1 MIEIKN
7 LSKKFMINYIIK
19 DLSYKFDNG
28 KIYGIKGKNGTGKTV
43 LLKCICGLTR
53 ISTGSVEYNGKT
65 LNKDFSI
72 LPSIGVI
79 IESPIFWKDK
89 TGFETLEFL
98 GSIKRK
104 INREKII
111 EVLDK
116 VGLSEA
122 RDIRIRK
129 YSLGMRQR
137 LAIAQA
143 IMEEPDVL
151 LLDEPTNSLDDE
163 GVEMFKKVILEEKK
177 RGATILIVSHVM
189 EDIIEI
195 CDEHLILVDK
205 KLKNSNDDIG
215 ETKKCLRK

>member
-1 MIEIKN
+1 MIELKN
-7 LSKKFMINYIIK
+7 ISKKFMINYVIK
-19 DLSYKFDNG
+19 DVNYKFENG
-28 KIYGIKGKNGTGKTV
+28 KIYGIKGRNGTGKTV

-53 ISTGSVEYNGKT
+53 ISSGKIEYNGKI
-65 LNKDFSI
+65 LNNDFSI

-89 TGFETLEFL
+89 TGYETLEFL
-98 GSIKRK
+98 GSIKKK
-104 INREKII
+104 ISKEKII

-116 VGLSEA
+116 VGLGESK
-122 RDIRIRK
+122 DIRIRK

-151 LLDEPTNSLDDE
+151 LLDEPTNSLDDD
-163 GVEMFKKVILEEKK
+163 GVEMFKKVMLEERK

-189 EDIIEI
+189 DDIMEI
-195 CDEHLILVDK
+195 CDEQLILVDK
-205 KLKNSNDDIG
+205 KLKNINDKLG
-215 ETKKCLRK
+215 EAENV

>member
-1 MIEIKN
+1 MIELKN
-7 LSKKFMINYIIK
+7 ISKKFMINYVIK
-19 DLSYKFDNG
+19 DVNYKFENG
-28 KIYGIKGKNGTGKTV
+28 KIYGIKGRNGTGKTV

-53 ISTGSVEYNGKT
+53 ISSGEIEYNGKI
-65 LNKDFSI
+65 LNNDFSI

-89 TGFETLEFL
+89 TGYETLEFL
-98 GSIKRK
+98 GSIKKK
-104 INREKII
+104 ISKEKII

-116 VGLSEA
+116 VGLGESK
-122 RDIRIRK
+122 DIRIRK

-151 LLDEPTNSLDDE
+151 LLDEPTNSLDDD
-163 GVEMFKKVILEEKK
+163 GVEMFKKVMLEERK

-189 EDIIEI
+189 DDIMEI
-195 CDEHLILVDK
+195 CDEQLILVDK
-205 KLKNSNDDIG
+205 KLKNINDKLG
-215 ETKKCLRK
+215 EAENV